1 MTSLYRSFKNALIL
15 AAGLIA
21 FSPIQLGPLTAIAQN
36 LSTSY
41 ANNYTGAV
49 EVDVYNELGQRIR
62 EIDFYSTSGPLSFS
76 WDGLDKDGRVSGPAI
91 YFFYIKVDGA
101 EFKIRGLHYS
111 RENENFVL
119 ASTGN
124 FYQNVRAAAL
134 DSASLLKGLPQRALS
149 ESDIETLAHPL
160 NYSLAEI

>member
-49 EVDVYNELGQRIR
+49 EVDVYNE
-62 EIDFYSTSGPLSFS
+62 F
-76 WDGLDKDGRVSGPAI
+76 VSHLTTTNHMQFPTLCQGI
-91 YFFYIKVDGA
+91 
-101 EFKIRGLHYS
+101 
-111 RENENFVL
+111 
-119 ASTGN
+119 AS
-124 FYQNVRAAAL
+124 
-134 DSASLLKGLPQRALS
+134 P
-149 ESDIETLAHPL
+149 P
-160 NYSLAEI
+160 